1 MGYTAHC
8 LRQSLR
14 PRPASNKVEP
24 VNGGRAAN
32 HLFNHTVDGT
42 SIEAE
47 GLGGLEVDHKKLV
60 DCITGRS
67 TSFSPLR
74 RRPV

>member
-1 MGYTAHC
+1 LTH
-8 LRQSLR
+8 S
-14 PRPASNKVEP
+14 
-24 VNGGRAAN
+24 GRAAN
-32 HLFNHTVDGT
+32 HLFDHTVDGT